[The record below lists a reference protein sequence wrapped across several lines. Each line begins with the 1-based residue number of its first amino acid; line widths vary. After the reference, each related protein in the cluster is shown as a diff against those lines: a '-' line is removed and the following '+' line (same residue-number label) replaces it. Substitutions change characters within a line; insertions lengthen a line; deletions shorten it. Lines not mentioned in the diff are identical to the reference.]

1 MAGPR
6 LRAREPCP
14 STHRFA
20 GSLYR
25 VGARGPGSCRVPRGL
40 ARGPRLPLGRR
51 ASAGRGGWAP
61 LGGAEGSPS
70 ARGIALSTH
79 RIAGSSYRV
88 EARGPVSCRVP
99 RGLARGP
106 RSPLGRWA
114 SAGRGGLG
122 AAWQSGGGGRSP
134 GSLNSERWLGPPTSG
149 AGGDVGSA
157 TPSAREQLRAGTT
170 SPSPTRRS
178 RSAFCTKESIDVAGI
193 GSRLVR
199 PGCPARRGAR
209 SVRRRRAGG

>member
-1 MAGPR
+1 MLAGAVQQALKSR
-6 LRAREPCP
+6 LGTTCRWQAPC
-14 STHRFA
+14 FA
-20 GSLYR
+20 G
-25 VGARGPGSCRVPRGL
+25 
-40 ARGPRLPLGRR
+40 R
-51 ASAGRGGWAP
+51 ANWMATWTFAGRGSWAP
-61 LGGAEGSPS
+61 LGGVEGSPS

-99 RGLARGP
+99 QGLARGP

-134 GSLNSERWLGPPTSG
+134 GSLNSERWLGLQTSG

-157 TPSAREQLRAGTT
+157 TPSAREQPRAGMT
-170 SPSPTRRS
+170 SSSPTRRL
-178 RSAFCTKESIDVAGI
+178 RSAFCMEESIDVAGI
-193 GSRLVR
+193 GPAWLPCAPGRLQR
-199 PGCPARRGAR
+199 ASLAGRRVAPPPL
-209 SVRRRRAGG
+209 A